1 MFKIKGMERM
11 KKLDKKLIKWFIGK
25 NVFVDERIQKE
36 VGIFATR
43 TVFVLFVFELLFGFG
58 IVVYASNSQIADF
71 ETLFYISTFVQAIGV
86 LFLVYGFML
95 IPMAKKRLL
104 VKEVSPED
112 KKEFVKRLQHSWV
125 RIAPLEFVGFW
136 ILHSLFYFNEG
147 FFNVLF
153 SFKEIISALIFTIFF
168 TLFMSLYEKMH
179 VKTIKDDE

>member
-1 MFKIKGMERM
+1 M
-11 KKLDKKLIKWFIGK
+11 KKLDQKLIKWFIGK

-43 TVFVLFVFELLFGFG
+43 TVFSLFVFELVFGFG
-58 IVVYASNSQIADF
+58 ISVYASNAQNADF
-71 ETLFYISTFVQAIGV
+71 ETLLYLATFVQSIGA
-86 LFLVYGFML
+86 LLLIYGFMI

-112 KKEFVKRLQHSWV
+112 KKEFVKGLQYSWV

-147 FFNVLF
+147 FFKILF
-153 SFKEIISALIFTIFF
+153 SFNEIISALIFTVFF
-168 TLFMSLYEKMH
+168 TFFMSLYEKMH
-179 VKTIKDDE
+179 VKIIKDDE

>member
-1 MFKIKGMERM
+1 M

-43 TVFVLFVFELLFGFG
+43 TVFVLFVFELVFGFG
-58 IVVYASNSQIADF
+58 ISVYASNTQTTDF
-71 ETLFYISTFVQAIGV
+71 ETLFYIATFVQAIGA
-86 LFLVYGFML
+86 LILIYGFMI
-95 IPMAKKRLL
+95 IPMGKKRLL

-112 KKEFVKRLQHSWV
+112 KKEFVKGLQHSWV

-136 ILHSLFYFNEG
+136 VVHSLFYFNEG
-147 FFNVLF
+147 YFKILF

-168 TLFMSLYEKMH
+168 TIFMSLYERMH